1 MPDGL
6 VSYKIYMD
14 NFPSSLQSQ
23 KQSLYLFLFFSHS
36 DRDCQGWNCVY
47 KKWRKKKK
55 KDNQMTRVLPV
66 NPSGEEALRFAC
78 MSPQKRAFD
87 CIWKLLW
94 TVSDQKINHSSDYL
108 SKGVCRNGIS
118 HLGWLKKDKA
128 RDEIILLWIVYC
140 SSALKVIQSG
150 NTFFSRK
157 PPRLRYLFYPNSV
170 SWGRDSLSQSFIY
183 VWVVKS
189 W

>member
-23 KQSLYLFLFFSHS
+23 KQSLYLFLFFPIVTEIV
-36 DRDCQGWNCVY
+36 RAETVCTKNEE
-47 KKWRKKKK
+47 KRKK

-78 MSPQKRAFD
+78 MPPQKRAFD
-87 CIWKLLW
+87 YIWRLLW